1 MLFFFFFLFI
11 FFFLS
16 PSPAKAQIPLFF
28 QLQVAYQPRKI
39 KSKPQFSPQ
48 VLGLATTDPVSFS
61 TPTPASLPPQ
71 NVGGEGQVI
80 TIALLGDS
88 MIETIPSGTLEK
100 SLNLYYP
107 YYKFNVLNYG
117 RGASNIEQGLSFLP
131 SLLSQKPNLIAV
143 ESFAYNNFGNNQSGI
158 DRQWLALGA
167 ITTQIK
173 KNLPD
178 SKIILAATLAP
189 NSIIFGNGSPYTFTS
204 LEKIEKTSTIKLYL
218 KNIINFAT
226 SQNFP
231 LADTFTPSLKN
242 DQGDPQFIN
251 SDDNIHPSD
260 QGAQFFCDTLASTIF
275 QNKLIQ

>member
-1 MLFFFFFLFI
+1 MLLFFFFLFI
-11 FFFLS
+11 FFFFS
-16 PSPAKAQIPLFF
+16 PSPVKAQIPLFF
-28 QLQVAYQPRKI
+28 QLQIAYQPRRI
-39 KSKPQFSPQ
+39 NPSPLFSPQ
-48 VLGLATTDPVSFS
+48 VLGLSTTSPAP
-61 TPTPASLPPQ
+61 TPTPPSPLLQ
-71 NVGGEGQVI
+71 NIGGEGRVI

-88 MIETIPSGTLEK
+88 MIDTIPSDILEK

-117 RGASNIEQGLSFLP
+117 RGASNIEQGLSLLP
-131 SLLSQKPNLIAV
+131 SLLSQKPDLIAV

-158 DRQWLALGA
+158 DRQWLTLGA
-167 ITTQIK
+167 ITTEIK

-178 SKIILAATLAP
+178 TPIVLTATIAP

-231 LADTFTPSLKN
+231 LADAFTPSLKN

-251 SDDNIHPSD
+251 SNDNIHPSD